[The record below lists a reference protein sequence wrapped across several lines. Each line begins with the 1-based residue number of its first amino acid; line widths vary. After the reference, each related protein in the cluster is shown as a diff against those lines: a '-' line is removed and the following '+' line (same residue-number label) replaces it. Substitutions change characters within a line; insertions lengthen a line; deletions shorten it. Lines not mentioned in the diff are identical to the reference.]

1 MEIKTL
7 KELAKNLTVLY
18 MEDEAMIRQQM
29 EDILKNIFKS
39 VTAVTN
45 GQEGVDAFIK
55 TDFDIVVTDIQMPQ
69 KNGLDAAREI
79 KAISPHTPIVVT
91 TAYSDINLFLTSIE
105 IGVDRYI
112 LKPISVPNLFG
123 SLQAACEGII
133 NRQKAEELNKKKLLE
148 EINQAS
154 ADIAQ
159 KLADVFPNPAIAL
172 SNKKLKFV
180 NEAFAELLGEE
191 NLKTIKSGEKNLSNF
206 FEQRDG
212 FLRDMDSIDE
222 NDYSA
227 NRAIIKTKGKKQIF
241 LIAKKKIT
249 IADEQLDIY
258 TLSNITKIEYQ
269 KLKNQNYAELLEE
282 ILFTRYKQVISA
294 PAEPKIE
301 ARQESKSAPA
311 PKTTEYLYL
320 SEEEKEILRKSHQ
333 KKYSAIEYIA
343 ELDQS
348 LIDEIDEFEELERE
362 WSELISDFDDSANW
376 VAVEKIAKIIQKY
389 SKTIASLIEFED
401 LSYALNY
408 LAKVLIDTQ
417 PNEEN
422 RRVLLLFLDNIR
434 MDLCDWRD
442 RIFIKKNTSDIHYLD
457 SSLFSSCLQ
466 LQLKLGNP
474 SVSVPDDDND
484 LELF

>member
-39 VTAVTN
+39 VTTVTN

-55 TDFDIVVTDIQMPQ
+55 TGFDIVVTDIQMPQ

-172 SNKKLKFV
+172 SNKKLKFA
-180 NEAFAELLGEE
+180 NEAFVELLGEE
-191 NLKTIKSGEKNLSNF
+191 NLKTIKSGEKNLGNF

-222 NDYSA
+222 NDYSI

-269 KLKNQNYAELLEE
+269 KLKNQSYAELLEE

-294 PAEPKIE
+294 PAEPKTE
-301 ARQESKSAPA
+301 AKQESRSVLTPEA
-311 PKTTEYLYL
+311 TEYLYL
-320 SEEEKEILRKSHQ
+320 SEAEKDVLRRSHQ
-333 KKYSAIEYIA
+333 KKYSAVEYIA

-348 LIDEIDEFEELERE
+348 LIEEIDEFAELERE
-362 WSELISDFDDSANW
+362 WSELVSDFEDSANW
-376 VAVEKIAKIIQKY
+376 IAVEKIAEIIQKY

-401 LSYALNY
+401 LSYALNS
-408 LAKVLIDTQ
+408 LAKVLMDTQ

-422 RRVLLLFLDNIR
+422 RRVMLLFLDTIR
-434 MDLCDWRD
+434 MDLCDWRN
-442 RIFIKKNTSDIHYLD
+442 RIFIQKNTSDIHYLD

-474 SVSVPDDDND
+474 GTSIQDDDND